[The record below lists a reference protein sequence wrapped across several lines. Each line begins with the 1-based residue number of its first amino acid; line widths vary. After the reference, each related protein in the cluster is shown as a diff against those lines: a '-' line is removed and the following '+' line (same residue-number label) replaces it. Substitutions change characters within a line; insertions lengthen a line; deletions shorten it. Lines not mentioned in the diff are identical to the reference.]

1 MNTIIFLII
10 LILII
15 FPLSFLIQKYYNN
28 RFGNL
33 GGVVSIFIGMLVFSV
48 LIIFFDPVRPE
59 YTLIMFFLL
68 SLIGLIRTLVAA
80 GTIQSRLWQ
89 KI

>member
-1 MNTIIFLII
+1 MNTTIFLII

-15 FPLSFLIQKYYNN
+15 FPLSILIQKYYNK

-33 GGVVSIFIGMLVFSV
+33 GGIVSIFIGMLTFSV
-48 LIIFFDPVRPE
+48 LFFFFDPVRPE
-59 YTLIMFFLL
+59 YTVIMFFLL
-68 SLIGLIRTLVAA
+68 SLIGLIRTLVAGGIIRSA
-80 GTIQSRLWQ
+80 ILK